1 MTNNSKLEKLSDL
14 LRRDVI
20 EMTTE
25 AGSGHPTS
33 CMSCAEVFSVLF
45 FDEMNYDP
53 EDASNP
59 GNDEFVLSKGH
70 SAPIWY
76 ASLDRAGAI
85 DENLDSLRKLDSHLQ
100 GHPMPISLEWVEEA
114 TGSLGQGLSI
124 ATGKALAAK
133 KQDRSYHTYTVLG
146 DSEVSE
152 GQIYE
157 ALELASYYD
166 LDNLTAV
173 VDVNRLG
180 QRGETIVGHHMNW
193 YKDRFSSFGWNVE
206 VIDGHS
212 VQEIK
217 NAFESSHASDRPTV
231 VLAETVKGKGVSLTE
246 GEEGW
251 HGVPLTEEE
260 MQDAFEELPSPEM
273 PEFRISKPEKQE
285 KPSFQ
290 EKEVDMKTYE
300 QGEVLAT
307 RDAYGNAL
315 ADLAEARSE
324 VLAVDGEVS
333 NSTRSEYIKE
343 DNPDQ
348 FVESF
353 IAEQNMISMAQGLS
367 IKGYEVFTS
376 TFSAFISRAHDQIR
390 MAALSEAEITVV
402 GSHAGVS
409 IGQDGASQMGLS
421 DIALFRALRESRV
434 MYPCDGNS
442 ARKMVENAHRS
453 GNLDYIRTTRPE
465 TEVIYS
471 PEEEFPVGEFKKVE
485 EPEDPDVVLAG
496 AGITVH
502 EALEAKKMLEQEGVQ
517 AAVVDIYCVKPF
529 NSYNF
534 RRFVESNSE
543 KLVVSEDHYPEGG
556 IGEMLGKELEESDI
570 EMRTL
575 AVDKIPHS
583 GGKQEL
589 LENCGIDR
597 KAIKKQALNLVEQ
610 H

>member
-1 MTNNSKLEKLSDL
+1 MNTEQLNDAADV

-33 CMSCAEVFSVLF
+33 CMSCAEIFSTLF
-45 FDEMNYDP
+45 FDEMRYNPD
-53 EDASNP
+53 DSSDP

-70 SAPIWY
+70 CAPIWY
-76 ASLDRAGAI
+76 AALNKAGAI
-85 DENLDSLRKLDSHLQ
+85 DEDLDSLRELDSHLQ

-133 KQDRSYHTYTVLG
+133 KQGRSYHTYTVLG

-152 GQIYE
+152 GQVYE

-180 QRGETIVGHHMNW
+180 QRGKTIVGHHMDW
-193 YKDRFSSFGWNVE
+193 YRDRFSSFGWNVE
-206 VIDGHS
+206 IVDGHS
-212 VQEIK
+212 TQDLK
-217 NAFESSHASDRPTV
+217 DAFARGKASDRPTV
-231 VLAETVKGKGVSLTE
+231 VLAETIKGKGVSFTE
-246 GEEGW
+246 GEDGW
-251 HGVPLTEEE
+251 HGVPLSQEEKRR
-260 MQDAFEELPSPEM
+260 AFEELPDSELPDIKPGSPRED
-273 PEFRISKPEKQE
+273 E
-285 KPSFQ
+285 KPVFKDKEIDVREY
-290 EKEVDMKTYE
+290 EKGDK
-300 QGEVLAT
+300 LAT
-307 RDAYGNAL
+307 RDAYGNTL
-315 ADLAEARSE
+315 ADLADARSE

-333 NSTRSEYIKE
+333 NSTRSEYVKE
-343 DNPDQ
+343 ENPGQ

-367 IKGYEVFTS
+367 IKGYEVFAS

-390 MAALSEAEITVV
+390 MASLSESEITVV

-434 MYPCDGNS
+434 MYPSDANS
-442 ARKMVENAHRS
+442 ARKLVKKSYKS
-453 GNLDYIRTTRPE
+453 GRLDYIRTTRPE
-465 TEVIYS
+465 TEVIYG
-471 PEEEFPVGEFKKVE
+471 PEEDFPIGEFKRIR
-485 EPEDPDVVLAG
+485 EPENPDVVLAG

-502 EALEAKKMLEQEGVQ
+502 ESIKAQKLLEEEGID
-517 AAVVDIYCVKPF
+517 AAVVDIYSVKPF
-529 NSYNF
+529 NAYNF
-534 RRFVESNSE
+534 RRFVESSSGN
-543 KLVVSEDHYPEGG
+543 LVVSEDHYPEGG
-556 IGEMLGKELEESDI
+556 IGEMLGKKLEKSSI

-575 AVDKIPHS
+575 AVEQIPHS
-583 GGKQEL
+583 GKKQEL
-589 LENCGIDR
+589 LHECGIGR
-597 KAIKKQALNLVEQ
+597 HRIKKEATEIAKA
-610 H
+610 